1 MTFEVISWDE
11 YFMAMAFLSSQR
23 SKDPIKQTGACIV
36 NTSNRI
42 VGIGYN
48 GFPRNV
54 PDDELSWAEEADD
67 IVDTKH
73 PYVCHAA
80 MNAILNKNQDA
91 VVAARMY
98 TTHFPCN
105 ECAKI
110 IIQSGISR
118 IIYSRP
124 PPTGCLK
131 AEATRKLFEL
141 AGVSLVQFNCPRE
154 SIELDMTCL

>member
-1 MTFEVISWDE
+1 MTFEVISWDD
-11 YFMAMAFLSSQR
+11 YFMAMAFLSAKR

-36 NTSNRI
+36 NANNRI
-42 VGIGYN
+42 IGIGYN

-54 PDDELSWAEEADD
+54 PDDELSWADTADD
-67 IVDTKH
+67 VTDTKH

-80 MNAILNKNQDA
+80 MNAILNKNKEDLNS
-91 VVAARMY
+91 ARMY

-118 IIYSRP
+118 IIYSISP
-124 PPTGCLK
+124 PVNCIK
-131 AEATRKLFEL
+131 SEATRKLFAL
-141 AGVSLVQFNCPRE
+141 VGVSLIQFTGTTGV
-154 SIELDMTCL
+154 IELELSS